1 MSGSDGVWGAPHG
14 SPSFN
19 QKRLDFG
26 LDSLPAKLSEA
37 LAGQLSDAD
46 EAMLLRQQL
55 AAKEEE
61 INRMAKTV
69 SEKDRQIAFLSAQ
82 LAAMNARN
90 SNSDDARSQH

>member
-1 MSGSDGVWGAPHG
+1 VWGAPHG

-26 LDSLPAKLSEA
+26 LDSLPARLSEA
-37 LAGQLSDAD
+37 LVGQLSDAD